1 MERIASSKS
10 NTINCT
16 LAQPKLLGFRK
27 TDTATKTADGN
38 LVYGNDRVG
47 GEEQK
52 QAQLADFYPIRL
64 YRITAKILPAEE
76 HVSLRALRTPAS
88 AY

>member
-10 NTINCT
+10 DTINCT

-27 TDTATKTADGN
+27 TDSATKTAYGN
-38 LVYGNDRVG
+38 LICGNDRVG

-52 QAQLADFYPIRL
+52 QAQ
-64 YRITAKILPAEE
+64 
-76 HVSLRALRTPAS
+76 
-88 AY
+88 